1 MRVLVIL
8 TEVADYG
15 GTSRFLERLLE
26 MHAQRGIETVLLTP
40 EGERPASLAAL
51 VRKYRVDL
59 LHSPSRTL
67 PGTPPMLT
75 PVFDFMFSWRV
86 VRSCRPDLVLVST
99 ADPGRMSVAFYFP
112 SPALYVL
119 HSLPES
125 RFRLLPRWYL
135 RLGANLGNRVLTVS
149 DAAAG
154 IISARMGIPRTR
166 ISVLHNSCR
175 YVAPVECFVK
185 EALIV
190 TAGHVVGYK
199 NPVIW
204 LEAARLVLRQYP
216 EARFAWLGDGPLL
229 DELRRRVKE
238 LSLEGRLL
246 LPGYVP
252 DPSPWYARAAIYLQP
267 SLMESHGIAVLEA
280 MAHGLPCVV
289 SDAGGLPESVL
300 DGDTGYLCPPGDA
313 PCFARRLSQLMEDP
327 ALRTRM
333 GQAGALRAETC
344 FSEAAQEQKLMDVY
358 QRLLPGWGS
367 DD

>member
-1 MRVLVIL
+1 MRVLVVL

-15 GTSRFLERLLE
+15 GTFRFLERLLE
-26 MHAQRGIETVLLTP
+26 MHAQRGIETLLLIP

-51 VRKYRVDL
+51 VQKWRVEL
-59 LHSPSRTL
+59 LRSPNRTL
-67 PGTPPMLT
+67 PGTPAMLT
-75 PVFDFMFSWRV
+75 PVFDFLFSWRV
-86 VRSCRPDLVLVST
+86 FRSCRPDLVLVST

-112 SPALYVL
+112 GPALYVL
-119 HSLPES
+119 HSLPEH

-135 RLGANLGNRVLTVS
+135 RLGAALGNRVLTVS

-154 IISARMGIPRTR
+154 IISARMGIPLKR

-175 YVAPVECFVK
+175 AAAPVEVLAK
-185 EALIV
+185 EELIV

-199 NPVIW
+199 NPFLW
-204 LEAARLVLRQYP
+204 LEAARLVLQQHP
-216 EARFAWLGDGPLL
+216 QARFAWLGDGPLL
-229 DELRRRVKE
+229 NELRRRVQE

-289 SDAGGLPESVL
+289 SQAGGLPESVL
-300 DGDTGYLCPPGDA
+300 DGDTGYLCPPADA
-313 PCFARRLSQLMEDP
+313 PFFARRLCQLLEDP

-333 GQAGALRAETC
+333 GQAGASRAGAC
-344 FSEAAQEQKLMDVY
+344 FSEAAQERKLMDVY